1 MAICSIFII
10 LISILSVSTKL
21 EEETYDL
28 VIDFQNIYG
37 RTGLFSHLTLETKL
51 NNPENY
57 FNLSDIENIFFDA
70 KFIDTNND
78 HYNFTC
84 NLWISDEE
92 ENFVSFCYLKEAS
105 YEIFEGNRRQI
116 KLEEYI
122 MYFADKKY
130 KIFSSN
136 YYYVFFTKQKE
147 ILFYSKNQ
155 TIDLDEEKDEYSLKF
170 KIGGNYYNKD
180 GLFLES
186 IFLDNC
192 TVEQNEKEMI
202 CNIPRIKLENIASPD
217 KNLALMDLDCYY
229 MEYICSFHSFIIM
242 KHEKNIVKEDIYV
255 EAIKLLNNDLDSN
268 NAIAYETNVNNFPIL
283 EISNFFY
290 LTFTNAKYN
299 NYICHF
305 KKNKNMP
312 LLLICQLSAFNGN
325 VILKEIKNLNISNIH
340 IKYNFILSYN
350 KNEVVRTLDWG
361 ELSNY
366 VSVIYPQILNFTNE
380 ENINITMYSYEC
392 YYYGLKLNLNSPELQ
407 CSKGVG
413 DNYVNYGCIVP
424 KSHFNG
430 LKSGNYF
437 LYHRNMNSH
446 SGNYI
451 NIFYEVT
458 PFEVILPEE
467 SGNKSKR
474 FKYSLLLNLFY
485 LGLILI

>member
-37 RTGLFSHLTLETKL
+37 RTGLFSHLTLKTKL

-136 YYYVFFTKQKE
+136 YYYVTFTKQKE

-180 GLFLES
+180 GLF
-186 IFLDNC
+186 
-192 TVEQNEKEMI
+192 
-202 CNIPRIKLENIASPD
+202 
-217 KNLALMDLDCYY
+217 
-229 MEYICSFHSFIIM
+229 
-242 KHEKNIVKEDIYV
+242 
-255 EAIKLLNNDLDSN
+255 
-268 NAIAYETNVNNFPIL
+268 
-283 EISNFFY
+283 
-290 LTFTNAKYN
+290 
-299 NYICHF
+299 
-305 KKNKNMP
+305 
-312 LLLICQLSAFNGN
+312 
-325 VILKEIKNLNISNIH
+325 
-340 IKYNFILSYN
+340 
-350 KNEVVRTLDWG
+350 
-361 ELSNY
+361 
-366 VSVIYPQILNFTNE
+366 
-380 ENINITMYSYEC
+380 
-392 YYYGLKLNLNSPELQ
+392 
-407 CSKGVG
+407 
-413 DNYVNYGCIVP
+413 
-424 KSHFNG
+424 
-430 LKSGNYF
+430 
-437 LYHRNMNSH
+437 
-446 SGNYI
+446 
-451 NIFYEVT
+451 
-458 PFEVILPEE
+458 
-467 SGNKSKR
+467 
-474 FKYSLLLNLFY
+474 
-485 LGLILI
+485 

>member
-37 RTGLFSHLTLETKL
+37 RTGLFSHLTLKTKL

-180 GLFLES
+180 GLFLGS

-192 TVEQNEKEMI
+192 TEEQNGKEMI
-202 CNIPRIKLENIASPD
+202 CNIPRIKLENIAYPE
-217 KNLALMDLDCYY
+217 KNLQILNLDCYY
-229 MEYICSFHSFIIM
+229 LEVNCYFESFIMI

-255 EAIKLLNNDLDSN
+255 EAIKLLNNDLECHNS
-268 NAIAYETNVNNFPIL
+268 IAYETNVKNFPIL
-283 EISNFFY
+283 DISNGFNLEFA
-290 LTFTNAKYN
+290 NATYN
-299 NYICHF
+299 TYFCNF

-312 LLLICQLSAFNGN
+312 LLLICGLSNFNGN
-325 VILKEIKNLNISNIH
+325 VALKEIKNLNLSNIH

-350 KNEVVRTLDWG
+350 KNETVRTLNCGGCD
-361 ELSNY
+361 NHITY
-366 VSVIYPQILNFTNE
+366 IYPQILNFTKE
-380 ENINITMYSYEC
+380 ENINITMYSYQC
-392 YYYGLKLNLNSPELQ
+392 SYYGLKLNRHSPELQ
-407 CSKGVG
+407 CSRGSH
-413 DNYVNYGCIVP
+413 YYNYGCIVP

-437 LYHRNMNSH
+437 LYHRNGNSYF
-446 SGNYI
+446 GNYT

-467 SGNKSKR
+467 PGNKSKR